1 MDLALLRTLVPV
13 ILIVFFLI
21 IVLSGYVK
29 APPDKAFIISG
40 YRKTPKILIGRA
52 GVKIPFLERLDV
64 LYLGQM
70 TVDIKT
76 EQSVPTTDFINV
88 NVDAVAKVRIAPD
101 SKGIEK
107 ASRNFLNKKPEQIA
121 MDLQDSL
128 QGNMREIIGTLTL
141 KDINTNRDSFSDQ
154 VMMKAA
160 ADMEKLGIEILS
172 CNIQN
177 VTDEKGLINDLGAD
191 NTSKIKKDAAIAKA
205 QADRD
210 VAIAQAEANKA
221 ANDARVQADTE
232 IAQKNNELAIRQSEL
247 KVISDTK
254 KAEADAAYEIQIATV
269 NAAIAKAERDSE
281 LKKQEVAVMQQA
293 LDAEINKKADA
304 EKYRVEQ
311 AAAAELAK
319 RQREAE
325 ARKYEQE
332 REAEAK
338 KAVAEAAKYA
348 AEQEAS
354 GIRAKYEAEASGIA
368 LRGKAEAEA
377 RRAVGLAEAEAME
390 KKAEAYQKY
399 NNAAMAEM
407 LIKVLPDIASEIA
420 KPLAQI
426 DKITIIGGSGSNE
439 NGVSQLASNVPV
451 VMGKLF
457 ESMKET
463 TGIDLGEIMR
473 AGTYDAKVNRNLN
486 VTGLEHANVCTEGTK
501 QAPAEAEPTQQE
513 VAQAEDT
520 NPTDKHHDKKAH

>member
-1 MDLALLRTLVPV
+1 
-13 ILIVFFLI
+13 
-21 IVLSGYVK
+21 
-29 APPDKAFIISG
+29 
-40 YRKTPKILIGRA
+40 
-52 GVKIPFLERLDV
+52 
-64 LYLGQM
+64 
-70 TVDIKT
+70 
-76 EQSVPTTDFINV
+76 
-88 NVDAVAKVRIAPD
+88 
-101 SKGIEK
+101 
-107 ASRNFLNKKPEQIA
+107 
-121 MDLQDSL
+121 
-128 QGNMREIIGTLTL
+128 
-141 KDINTNRDSFSDQ
+141 
-154 VMMKAA
+154 
-160 ADMEKLGIEILS
+160 
-172 CNIQN
+172 
-177 VTDEKGLINDLGAD
+177 
-191 NTSKIKKDAAIAKA
+191 
-205 QADRD
+205 
-210 VAIAQAEANKA
+210 
-221 ANDARVQADTE
+221 
-232 IAQKNNELAIRQSEL
+232 
-247 KVISDTK
+247 
-254 KAEADAAYEIQIATV
+254 
-269 NAAIAKAERDSE
+269 
-281 LKKQEVAVMQQA
+281 MQQA

-332 REAEAK
+332 REAEAR

-486 VTGLEHANVCTEGTK
+486 VTGLERANVCAGEARVTSTETAPSQ
-501 QAPAEAEPTQQE
+501 QAAAAEATQQT

-520 NPTDKHHDKKAH
+520 NPPDKHHDRKAH